1 MNFDIFLEKIP
12 FIIDE
17 ALPGDSAHA
26 IMAPLERRELMLN
39 LNLEIVNPRKAA
51 VLMLL
56 YPKNS
61 LTHLVLIVRN
71 TYPGV
76 HSSQIAFP
84 GGKVETSDA
93 SLQQTALRE
102 TWEEIGIDPEKIN
115 VVRSFSD
122 VYIPPSNFLVYP
134 FLGFCTEELIFIP
147 DPSEV
152 AGILEVSLSDFLDEK
167 NVKSKQMTTS
177 YTQETTVPVFI
188 MGEHVV
194 WGATAMM
201 LSELKEVLKK
211 VL

>member
-1 MNFDIFLEKIP
+1 MNFDIFLKKIP
-12 FIIDE
+12 SIINE
-17 ALPGDSAHA
+17 VLPGDSAHV

-39 LNLEIVNPRKAA
+39 LKLEVVNPRIAA
-51 VLMLL
+51 VMMLL

-61 LTHLVLIVRN
+61 LTHLVLIIRN

-84 GGKVETSDA
+84 GGKVEKFDV

-102 TWEEIGIDPEKIN
+102 TWEEIGVVPEKIN
-115 VVRSFSD
+115 IIRSFSD

-134 FLGFCTEELIFIP
+134 FLGICSEELIFTP
-147 DPSEV
+147 EPNEV
-152 AGILEVSLSDFLDEK
+152 AGILEVSLNDFLNEK
-167 NVKSKQMTTS
+167 NVKSKVIATS
-177 YTQETTVPVFI
+177 YSKETAVPVFI
-188 MGEHVV
+188 MADYVV

>member
-1 MNFDIFLEKIP
+1 MNFDIFLKKIP
-12 FIIDE
+12 FIINE

-39 LNLEIVNPRKAA
+39 LNIEIVNPRQAA
-51 VLMLL
+51 VMMLL

-177 YTQETTVPVFI
+177 YTQETAVPVFI
-188 MGEHVV
+188 IGEHVV

>member
-1 MNFDIFLEKIP
+1 MNFDIFLKKIP
-12 FIIDE
+12 FIINE
-17 ALPGDSAHA
+17 VLPGDSAHA